1 MKYVL
6 LALLVLTTVTHAAT
20 AQSLRLLPAR
30 PPERLDDVVAGQ
42 LKIRLRPEAVLDN
55 DVCAV
60 VARYG
65 LMVERAYLPY
75 AQSLQAQLDAAT
87 VVRRSTPSARALMLD
102 ERLRRSYVVRYD
114 TSRGEPERM
123 ARMLVLG
130 CTDIEVAEPVT
141 VGRLTGEPNDSL
153 VSQQPML
160 TTIRAFDAWDVE
172 GGDTLVLIGIS
183 DSGVLQEHEDLAP
196 SLHTNWREVPN
207 NGVDDDNN
215 GYIDDYRGYNF
226 GTALDSTAYG
236 NTFNKREG
244 HGTGVA
250 GICGAA
256 ANNGIGI
263 AGVAGACRMVPL
275 KTMPDNIN
283 GILYGYESIMYCAL
297 NGIHVVNCSWGGF
310 SKSCIDEDVIAYAVE
325 RGTAV
330 VAAAGNHG
338 TTAPFYPAAYEG
350 VLSVGV
356 TDPEDNV
363 IGMSGRGAFVDVM
376 APGQRTLTT
385 GNDGGYGGFCC
396 TSGSA
401 PIVSGIVGLVRSKH
415 PTITPAQACAMVRTA
430 VDDIGAKNAAV
441 ADLIPG
447 RVNVLRA
454 VTMPP
459 DSIPALRVAST
470 TIARNGGGRW
480 GPGDDVEVRVALAT
494 ELAELRDAR
503 AALDVVGPAADAIAL
518 QTTNV
523 ALGSIVGTAVTG
535 EQTITTARVLRDV
548 DTMTFIRMT
557 VTGTT
562 LAGEEHRQTLLLPIV
577 PAPPYLTL
585 QNDVLSLSVG
595 DRGRLGWADVQRGL
609 GDGVRYK
616 TACGL
621 LYEAGLIVSTGQR
634 VVDNIRAGRGTN
646 DHFRPEKPFRDPTP
660 SLGIVTDA
668 DAPDSMR
675 LGVRVTQ
682 QVSIA
687 SADTGVVVN
696 DIIIENISDTI
707 LSNVALGWFFD
718 WDLGSLPSANVV
730 RAAGSRATMLTSRRD
745 APAVTVALSS
755 PYTDVRVRVVG
766 VDNTITYSAMP
777 PSMKDSLLRADGSY
791 VDTNDVAIVARCVLD
806 QPLRPGERKLL
817 RMVISIDDD
826 SARSTAEADARIN
839 TADVRV
845 PPSITVYPQPSS
857 DRALVSYDASRAM
870 ADPQGAA
877 TVTLDIYDNLGRHLG
892 IVASANVGQARLII
906 PIDLRSLPSGTYA
919 LKATLRGQSIMTHDV
934 VPLVIVR

>member
-60 VARYG
+60 VASYG

-385 GNDGGYGGFCC
+385 SNDGGYGGFCC

-454 VTMPP
+454 VTLPP
-459 DSIPALRVAST
+459 DSVPALRVAST

>member
-385 GNDGGYGGFCC
+385 SNDGGYGGFCC

-454 VTMPP
+454 VTLPP

>member
-30 PPERLDDVVAGQ
+30 PPERLDDVIAGQ

-55 DVCAV
+55 DVSAV

-65 LMVERAYLPY
+65 LTVERAFLPY

-102 ERLRRSYVVRYD
+102 ERLRRTYVVRYD
-114 TSRGEPERM
+114 TSRGEPERV

-141 VGRLTGEPNDSL
+141 AGRLTGEPNDSL

-160 TTIRAFDAWDVE
+160 ATIRAFDAWDVE

-256 ANNGIGI
+256 VNNGIGI

-385 GNDGGYGGFCC
+385 SNNGGYGGFCC

-415 PTITPAQACAMVRTA
+415 PELTPAQACAVVRMA
-430 VDDIGAKNAAV
+430 VDDIGDKNAAV

-454 VTMPP
+454 VTLPP
-459 DSIPALRVAST
+459 DSIPALRVTST

-480 GPGDDVEVRVALAT
+480 GSGDDVEVRAALAT
-494 ELAELRDAR
+494 ELADLRDAR

-548 DTMTFIRMT
+548 DTTTFIRMT

-585 QNDVLSLSVG
+585 QNDVLAMSVG

-634 VVDNIRAGRGTN
+634 VVDNIRAGRGAN
-646 DHFRPEKPFRDPTP
+646 DHFRPEKPFRDPVPT
-660 SLGIVTDA
+660 LGIVTDA
-668 DAPDSMR
+668 DAPDTMR

-687 SADTGVVVN
+687 SADTGVVIN
-696 DIIIENISDTI
+696 DVIIENIADTVLHNI
-707 LSNVALGWFFD
+707 ALGWFFD
-718 WDLGSLPSANVV
+718 WDLGSLPAANVV
-730 RAAGSRATMLTSRRD
+730 RAGTGRATVLASRRD

-755 PYTDVRVRVVG
+755 PHTDVHATVVG
-766 VDNTITYSAMP
+766 VDNTITYAAMP

-826 SARSTAEADARIN
+826 TARSTAEADARIN

-892 IVASANVGQARLII
+892 MVASANVGQVRLIM

-919 LKATLRGQSIMTHDV
+919 LKATLRGQSIVTHDV

>member
-1 MKYVL
+1 MKHVL

-20 AQSLRLLPAR
+20 AQTLRLLPAR

-55 DVCAV
+55 DVSTI

-65 LMVERAYLPY
+65 LTVERAYLPY

-114 TSRGEPERM
+114 TSRGEPERV

-160 TTIRAFDAWDVE
+160 ATIRAFDAWDVE

-385 GNDGGYGGFCC
+385 SNNGGYGGFCC

-415 PTITPAQACAMVRTA
+415 PELTPAQACAVVRMA
-430 VDDIGAKNAAV
+430 VDDIGDKNAAV

-454 VTMPP
+454 VTLPP
-459 DSIPALRVAST
+459 DSIPALRVTST
-470 TIARNGGGRW
+470 TIARDGGGRW
-480 GPGDDVEVRVALAT
+480 GPGDDVEVRAALAT
-494 ELAELRDAR
+494 ELADLRDAR

-518 QTTNV
+518 QTTSV
-523 ALGSIVGTAVTG
+523 VLGSIVGTAATG

-548 DTMTFIRMT
+548 DTTTFIRMT

-585 QNDVLSLSVG
+585 QNDVLAMSVG

-616 TACGL
+616 RACGL

-634 VVDNIRAGRGTN
+634 VVDNIRAGRGAN
-646 DHFRPEKPFRDPTP
+646 DHFRPEKTFRDPAPT
-660 SLGIVTDA
+660 LGIVTDA

-696 DIIIENISDTI
+696 DVIIENIADTV
-707 LSNVALGWFFD
+707 LHNVALGWFFD
-718 WDLGSLPSANVV
+718 WDLGSLPAENVV
-730 RAAGSRATMLTSRRD
+730 RAGAGRATVLTSRRD

-755 PYTDVRVRVVG
+755 PHTDVHATVVG
-766 VDNTITYSAMP
+766 VDNTITYAAMP
-777 PSMKDSLLRADGSY
+777 PSMKDSLLRVRSSY
-791 VDTNDVAIVARCVLD
+791 ADTNDVAVMARCVLD

-826 SARSTAEADARIN
+826 TARSTAEADARIN
-839 TADVRV
+839 SADVRV

-892 IVASANVGQARLII
+892 IVASANVGQARLIM

-919 LKATLRGQSIMTHDV
+919 LRATLRGQSIVTHNV

>member
-42 LKIRLRPEAVLDN
+42 LKIRLRPEAVLHN
-55 DVCAV
+55 DVSAV

-87 VVRRSTPSARALMLD
+87 VVQRSTPSARALMLD

-415 PTITPAQACAMVRTA
+415 PTITPAQACAMVRMA

-454 VTMPP
+454 LTMPP

-621 LYEAGLIVSTGQR
+621 LYEAGLIVSTGER

-730 RAAGSRATMLTSRRD
+730 RAAGSRATMLSSRRD

>member
-55 DVCAV
+55 DVSAV

-87 VVRRSTPSARALMLD
+87 VVQRSTPSARALMLD

-385 GNDGGYGGFCC
+385 SNDGGYGGFCC

-454 VTMPP
+454 VTLPP
-459 DSIPALRVAST
+459 DSVPALRVAST

-892 IVASANVGQARLII
+892 IVASANVGQARMII

>member
-1 MKYVL
+1 
-6 LALLVLTTVTHAAT
+6 
-20 AQSLRLLPAR
+20 
-30 PPERLDDVVAGQ
+30 
-42 LKIRLRPEAVLDN
+42 
-55 DVCAV
+55 
-60 VARYG
+60 
-65 LMVERAYLPY
+65 MVERAYLPY

-87 VVRRSTPSARALMLD
+87 VVQRSTPSARALMLD

-454 VTMPP
+454 LTMPP

-621 LYEAGLIVSTGQR
+621 LYEAGLIVSTGER

>member
-87 VVRRSTPSARALMLD
+87 VVQRSTPSARALMLD

-454 VTMPP
+454 LTMPP

>member
-42 LKIRLRPEAVLDN
+42 LKIRLRPEASLHN
-55 DVCAV
+55 DVSAV

-87 VVRRSTPSARALMLD
+87 VVQRSTPSARALMLD

-454 VTMPP
+454 VTLPP

-675 LGVRVTQ
+675 LDVRVTQ

>member
-1 MKYVL
+1 
-6 LALLVLTTVTHAAT
+6 
-20 AQSLRLLPAR
+20 
-30 PPERLDDVVAGQ
+30 
-42 LKIRLRPEAVLDN
+42 
-55 DVCAV
+55 
-60 VARYG
+60 
-65 LMVERAYLPY
+65 MVERAYLPY

-385 GNDGGYGGFCC
+385 SNDGGYGGFCC

-454 VTMPP
+454 LTMPP

>member
-87 VVRRSTPSARALMLD
+87 VVQRSTPSARALMLD

-454 VTMPP
+454 VTLPP

>member
-87 VVRRSTPSARALMLD
+87 VVQRSTPSARALMLD

-415 PTITPAQACAMVRTA
+415 PTITPAQACAMVRMA

-454 VTMPP
+454 VTLPP

-621 LYEAGLIVSTGQR
+621 LYEAGLIVSTGER

-755 PYTDVRVRVVG
+755 PHTDVRVRVVG

>member
-385 GNDGGYGGFCC
+385 SNDGGYGGFCC

-454 VTMPP
+454 LTMPP

-755 PYTDVRVRVVG
+755 PHTDVRVRVVG

>member
-87 VVRRSTPSARALMLD
+87 VVQRSTPSARALMLD

-385 GNDGGYGGFCC
+385 SNDGGYGGFCC

-454 VTMPP
+454 VTLPP
-459 DSIPALRVAST
+459 DSVPALRVAST

>member
-42 LKIRLRPEAVLDN
+42 LKIRLRPEAVLHN
-55 DVCAV
+55 DVSAV

-87 VVRRSTPSARALMLD
+87 VVQRSTPSARALMLD

-385 GNDGGYGGFCC
+385 SNDGGYGGFCC

-454 VTMPP
+454 VTLPP
-459 DSIPALRVAST
+459 DSVPALRVAST

-892 IVASANVGQARLII
+892 IVASANVGQARLVI

>member
-1 MKYVL
+1 MKHAL
-6 LALLVLTTVTHAAT
+6 FALLVLTMVTHAAT
-20 AQSLRLLPAR
+20 AQSVRLLPAR
-30 PPERLDDVVAGQ
+30 PPERPDDVVAGQ

-55 DVCAV
+55 DASTV

-65 LMVERAYLPY
+65 LTVERAFLPY
-75 AQSLQAQLDAAT
+75 ALSLQAQLDAAT
-87 VVRRSTPSARALMLD
+87 VVRRASPSVRALLLD

-114 TSRGEPERM
+114 PSRGEPERV

-160 TTIRAFDAWDVE
+160 ATIRAFDAWDVE
-172 GGDTLVLIGIS
+172 PGDSLVLIGIS

-196 SLHTNWREVPN
+196 SIHTNQREVPD
-207 NGVDDDNN
+207 NGVDDDDN

-226 GTALDSTAYG
+226 GTALDGTAYG

-256 ANNGIGI
+256 GNNGIGI

-275 KTMPDNIN
+275 KTMPDNVN

-310 SKSCIDEDVIAYAVE
+310 SKSCIDEDVIAYAIE

-338 TTAPFYPAAYEG
+338 TTAPFYPAAYDG

-385 GNDGGYGGFCC
+385 SNDGGYGGFCC

-415 PTITPAQACAMVRTA
+415 PELTPAQACAVVRMA
-430 VDDIGAKNAAV
+430 VDDIGAKNASV
-441 ADLIPG
+441 ANLIPG

-454 VTMPP
+454 VTLPP
-459 DSIPALRVAST
+459 DSIPALRVASA

-480 GPGDDVEVRVALAT
+480 GPGDDVEVRVALAN

-518 QTTNV
+518 QTTS
-523 ALGSIVGTAVTG
+523 AQLGTIDGTALAG

-548 DTMTFIRMT
+548 DTTTFIRMT

-562 LAGEEHRQTLLLPIV
+562 KDGNEHRQTLLLPVV

-585 QNDVLSLSVG
+585 QNDVLALSVG

-646 DHFRPEKPFRDPTP
+646 DHFRPEKTFRDPTP
-660 SLGIVTDA
+660 SLGVVTDA

-675 LGVRVTQ
+675 MGVRVTQ

-696 DIIIENISDTI
+696 DIIIENISDTL

-730 RAAGSRATMLTSRRD
+730 RAAGSRATVLASRRD

-755 PYTDVRVRVVG
+755 PHTDVRVRVVG

-777 PSMKDSLLRADGSY
+777 PSMKDSLLRANDSY

-806 QPLRPGERKLL
+806 QPLRPGDRTLI
-817 RMVISIDDD
+817 RMVISIDDSTD
-826 SARSTAEADARIN
+826 RSITAADARIAG
-839 TADVRV
+839 ADVRI
-845 PPSITVYPQPSS
+845 PPAITVYPQPSS

-870 ADPQGAA
+870 ADPAGSAQ
-877 TVTLDIYDNLGRHLG
+877 VTLDVYDNLGRHLG
-892 IVASANVGQARLII
+892 MLGTASVAQTRMIM
-906 PIDLRSLPSGTYA
+906 PIDLRSLPSGAYA
-919 LKATLRGQSIMTHDV
+919 LKATLRGTSIMTHDV

>member
-1 MKYVL
+1 
-6 LALLVLTTVTHAAT
+6 
-20 AQSLRLLPAR
+20 
-30 PPERLDDVVAGQ
+30 
-42 LKIRLRPEAVLDN
+42 
-55 DVCAV
+55 
-60 VARYG
+60 
-65 LMVERAYLPY
+65 
-75 AQSLQAQLDAAT
+75 
-87 VVRRSTPSARALMLD
+87 
-102 ERLRRSYVVRYD
+102 
-114 TSRGEPERM
+114 
-123 ARMLVLG
+123 
-130 CTDIEVAEPVT
+130 
-141 VGRLTGEPNDSL
+141 
-153 VSQQPML
+153 
-160 TTIRAFDAWDVE
+160 
-172 GGDTLVLIGIS
+172 
-183 DSGVLQEHEDLAP
+183 
-196 SLHTNWREVPN
+196 
-207 NGVDDDNN
+207 
-215 GYIDDYRGYNF
+215 
-226 GTALDSTAYG
+226 
-236 NTFNKREG
+236 
-244 HGTGVA
+244 
-250 GICGAA
+250 
-256 ANNGIGI
+256 
-263 AGVAGACRMVPL
+263 
-275 KTMPDNIN
+275 
-283 GILYGYESIMYCAL
+283 
-297 NGIHVVNCSWGGF
+297 
-310 SKSCIDEDVIAYAVE
+310 
-325 RGTAV
+325 
-330 VAAAGNHG
+330 
-338 TTAPFYPAAYEG
+338 
-350 VLSVGV
+350 
-356 TDPEDNV
+356 
-363 IGMSGRGAFVDVM
+363 
-376 APGQRTLTT
+376 
-385 GNDGGYGGFCC
+385 
-396 TSGSA
+396 
-401 PIVSGIVGLVRSKH
+401 
-415 PTITPAQACAMVRTA
+415 MVRMA

-454 VTMPP
+454 LTMPP

-621 LYEAGLIVSTGQR
+621 LYEAGLIVSTGER

-675 LGVRVTQ
+675 LDVRVTQ

-755 PYTDVRVRVVG
+755 PHTDVRVRVVG

>member
-55 DVCAV
+55 DVSAV

-87 VVRRSTPSARALMLD
+87 VVRRSTPSARALMLA

-363 IGMSGRGAFVDVM
+363 IGMSTAASV
-376 APGQRTLTT
+376 APVARRPSSPASSAWSGPNTPRSLLHRHVLWCVWQLM
-385 GNDGGYGGFCC
+385 
-396 TSGSA
+396 TS
-401 PIVSGIVGLVRSKH
+401 VRRMLPW
-415 PTITPAQACAMVRTA
+415 PTSF
-430 VDDIGAKNAAV
+430 
-441 ADLIPG
+441 
-447 RVNVLRA
+447 RA
-454 VTMPP
+454 
-459 DSIPALRVAST
+459 AST
-470 TIARNGGGRW
+470 SCV
-480 GPGDDVEVRVALAT
+480 P
-494 ELAELRDAR
+494 
-503 AALDVVGPAADAIAL
+503 
-518 QTTNV
+518 
-523 ALGSIVGTAVTG
+523 
-535 EQTITTARVLRDV
+535 
-548 DTMTFIRMT
+548 
-557 VTGTT
+557 
-562 LAGEEHRQTLLLPIV
+562 LPC
-577 PAPPYLTL
+577 P
-585 QNDVLSLSVG
+585 
-595 DRGRLGWADVQRGL
+595 
-609 GDGVRYK
+609 
-616 TACGL
+616 
-621 LYEAGLIVSTGQR
+621 LI
-634 VVDNIRAGRGTN
+634 
-646 DHFRPEKPFRDPTP
+646 
-660 SLGIVTDA
+660 
-668 DAPDSMR
+668 
-675 LGVRVTQ
+675 
-682 QVSIA
+682 
-687 SADTGVVVN
+687 
-696 DIIIENISDTI
+696 
-707 LSNVALGWFFD
+707 
-718 WDLGSLPSANVV
+718 
-730 RAAGSRATMLTSRRD
+730 
-745 APAVTVALSS
+745 
-755 PYTDVRVRVVG
+755 
-766 VDNTITYSAMP
+766 
-777 PSMKDSLLRADGSY
+777 
-791 VDTNDVAIVARCVLD
+791 
-806 QPLRPGERKLL
+806 
-817 RMVISIDDD
+817 
-826 SARSTAEADARIN
+826 
-839 TADVRV
+839 
-845 PPSITVYPQPSS
+845 
-857 DRALVSYDASRAM
+857 
-870 ADPQGAA
+870 
-877 TVTLDIYDNLGRHLG
+877 
-892 IVASANVGQARLII
+892 
-906 PIDLRSLPSGTYA
+906 RSLPCA
-919 LKATLRGQSIMTHDV
+919 LHPQPLPVMEVDDGGRAMTW
-934 VPLVIVR
+934 RCA

>member
-42 LKIRLRPEAVLDN
+42 LKIRLRPEAVLHN
-55 DVCAV
+55 DVSAV

-87 VVRRSTPSARALMLD
+87 VVQRSTPSARALMLD

-454 VTMPP
+454 VTLPP
-459 DSIPALRVAST
+459 DSVPALRVAST

-892 IVASANVGQARLII
+892 IVASANVGQARLVI

>member
-385 GNDGGYGGFCC
+385 SNDGGYGGFCC

-454 VTMPP
+454 VTLPP
-459 DSIPALRVAST
+459 DSVPALRVAST